1 MKFALITVGCL
12 MVLATSTSSTP
23 SGKVARQ
30 IPPYYWPAMNPWYQN
45 PGYPAEQQQHYQSPY
60 FKNNAEK
67 RFFLPVRGT
76 TTETTTFTSTSTKTC
91 TVSTTA
97 CAGRRRREA
106 IAEMLRNEQ
115 QQQFADISPSAVHS

>member
-1 MKFALITVGCL
+1 

-23 SGKVARQ
+23 NGKVARQ
-30 IPPYYWPAMNPWYQN
+30 ISPYHWPAMNPYWYQN
-45 PGYPAEQQQHYQSPY
+45 PGYPVEPQQHYQSPY

-76 TTETTTFTSTSTKTC
+76 TTLTTTSTFTSTKTC

-97 CAGRRRREA
+97 CSGRRRREA

-115 QQQFADISPSAVHS
+115 QQQFAEISPSSVHS